1 MKNIKYRTS
10 GLYLVLLVAFFIIG
24 CVSDPVKVDL
34 SANHP
39 ANPEAQ
45 EAEFIPPPNPFQEDV
60 SAMKME
66 STSESMMKHKPQKES
81 GKQHMNHQMGPDK
94 KNHSDSES
102 KMKPKEAEGHDQH

>member
-10 GLYLVLLVAFFIIG
+10 GLFLILLVTFFIIG
-24 CVSDPVKVDL
+24 CVSDPVKVEF

-66 STSESMMKHKPQKES
+66 STPESMMKHKTHDES
-81 GKQHMNHQMGPDK
+81 GQKQMHHDMGTK
-94 KNHSDSES
+94 KAGHGEDDNQHKEHS
-102 KMKPKEAEGHDQH
+102 Q